1 MTANYVER
9 EVSMKKKI
17 CKINTALRYHNLREY
32 SCVQYKLWHM
42 CTKKK
47 LGRMTQK
54 SFCRYGK
61 IVHFRIDGPMITR
74 SFNTK
79 KISDKNIVK
88 LSYLHHNL
96 ICRQQKKLCTSVSVH
111 VYNRN
116 CGIHVYKKKK
126 NLQTCIHNYQN
137 MYT

>member
-1 MTANYVER
+1 
-9 EVSMKKKI
+9 
-17 CKINTALRYHNLREY
+17 
-32 SCVQYKLWHM
+32 
-42 CTKKK
+42 
-47 LGRMTQK
+47 
-54 SFCRYGK
+54 
-61 IVHFRIDGPMITR
+61 MITR

-116 CGIHVYKKKK
+116 CGIHVYKNKK
-126 NLQTCIHNYQN
+126 NLQTCIHNYQTCTHN
-137 MYT
+137 FHSPRVHKFPKLYMYISSLVHLISFLKNDELGNTYYLASLTCIVE